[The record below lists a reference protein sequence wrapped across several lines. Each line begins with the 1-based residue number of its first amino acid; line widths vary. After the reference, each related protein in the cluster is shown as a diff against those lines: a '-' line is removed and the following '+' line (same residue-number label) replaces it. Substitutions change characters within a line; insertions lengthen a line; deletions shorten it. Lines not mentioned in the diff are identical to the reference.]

1 MARYRVIEIIETD
14 GFGNERKL
22 YTIQIKKFYYLFYK
36 NLHFGWYID
45 WGFIL

>member
-22 YTIQIKKFYYLFYK
+22 YTIQEKEDSIYTFKV
-36 NLHFGWYID
+36 
-45 WGFIL
+45 